1 MFSKKKKAPERVLI
15 NGNGRIGRLALRTL
29 LNQTEVTVVAINEL
43 RGDIET
49 SAYITEYDT
58 HHGRFL
64 SGKISTEG
72 DIIDFDGTK
81 VKFLQIASPADVP
94 IAELGVTVVMEC
106 TGKFCSVAKVQ
117 PFLDLGAK
125 KVVVSAP
132 VKDAGVPNVVLG
144 VNEAAYVPAE
154 HSVVTAASCTTNCI
168 APVIKLLH
176 DKVGVKHG
184 SITTIHCLTNTQS
197 VLDAAWCAEKEPRR
211 ARGAINNFYPT
222 TTGSAKAVTEVI
234 PELRGKLNGHAV
246 RVPMATASLTDITL
260 EMAREVTA
268 AEVNGLFAA
277 AEKGELAGIL
287 GIEEKKLTAADYC
300 NDGASTIIDAASTI
314 VMGGTQCKVLAWYD
328 NEWGYACRLAELT
341 RKVAAAM

>member
-1 MFSKKKKAPERVLI
+1 M
-15 NGNGRIGRLALRTL
+15 
-29 LNQTEVTVVAINEL
+29 
-43 RGDIET
+43 
-49 SAYITEYDT
+49 
-58 HHGRFL
+58 
-64 SGKISTEG
+64 
-72 DIIDFDGTK
+72 
-81 VKFLQIASPADVP
+81 
-94 IAELGVTVVMEC
+94 
-106 TGKFCSVAKVQ
+106 
-117 PFLDLGAK
+117 
-125 KVVVSAP
+125 
-132 VKDAGVPNVVLG
+132 PNVVLG

-300 NDGASTIIDAASTI
+300 NDGASTLGGAGREGRPFRRGLLRIGRSTIIDAASTI
-314 VMGGTQCKVLAWYD
+314 VMGGARGSGDGSGVVT
-328 NEWGYACRLAELT
+328 G
-341 RKVAAAM
+341 AASRARCCDQARSARCSRGTTTSGATPAASPS